1 MLGLVLDLLASLA
14 VFPLPFT
21 GQLLRFLEG
30 FISASDPLRTLC
42 DFLLQCGTILGF
54 VCQRVRSSNL
64 QTREGKDFGADKLKN
79 SIDKVFKIVALR
91 SDRWIVSKRHL
102 DGLLEPEEP
111 PKDLDILP
119 TLAALEVGDQGLDLG
134 VLPRVAPFD
143 RMFDDDFGDFAVL
156 RFPGVGELTKQREM
170 LAEFGEKLPNGKLR
184 RFRQQSIAKRTKL
197 AGIQRES
204 WL

>member
-1 MLGLVLDLLASLA
+1 
-14 VFPLPFT
+14 
-21 GQLLRFLEG
+21 
-30 FISASDPLRTLC
+30 
-42 DFLLQCGTILGF
+42 
-54 VCQRVRSSNL
+54 
-64 QTREGKDFGADKLKN
+64 
-79 SIDKVFKIVALR
+79 
-91 SDRWIVSKRHL
+91 
-102 DGLLEPEEP
+102 
-111 PKDLDILP
+111 LP